1 MSMIA
6 ELSNPTDAWRTWE
19 PRASD
24 PWDRRK
30 AAHLYRRA
38 SFGASYEQLEQAVA
52 SSPQQ
57 CVDQLLAACQPDH
70 TATSAFDTE
79 MTAMAKGLAAG
90 EPQALQPWWLYRMLL
105 SPAPL
110 KERMT
115 LFWHGHFA
123 TSGAT
128 VENAA
133 MMLTQNE
140 MLRKHALG
148 KFETLVQSVSRDPA
162 MLTYLNSTT
171 NARLHPNENYAREVM
186 ELFCLGIGNYTERD
200 IQETA
205 RCFTGWE
212 IRRGKFRFNEHQHDF
227 GQKSIFGQT
236 GNFDGDDAVRVILA
250 QDASARFIVRK
261 LIKYF
266 VCDEPVSEALVEPLA
281 VELRHNDFHIRP
293 IVRKILTSRYFYSSA
308 SIGQKIRSPVDLA
321 IGLLRS
327 LEGTVGTIALADLLR
342 PLGQQVFFPP
352 NVKGWDGGRQW
363 INATTLI
370 GRVNLV
376 TKLLR
381 DENVRFGGNS
391 LPEYF
396 GSRLSESQATD
407 PAELVESLAEL
418 LLAVPTSKQVTREL
432 FAIANRHRSDLKLAA
447 GDVLQAL
454 AALPEFQLG

>member
-1 MSMIA
+1 MSMVA
-6 ELSNPTDAWRTWE
+6 ELSNPAKAWQTWK
-19 PRASD
+19 PSGRD
-24 PWDRRK
+24 PWNRRK

-38 SFGASYEQLEQAVA
+38 SFGASHDQLDSAIAQT
-52 SSPQQ
+52 PQE
-57 CVDQLLAACQPDH
+57 CVDGLFAACEPDH
-70 TATSAFDTE
+70 AKSSAFDTE

-90 EPQALQPWWLYRMLL
+90 EPQALEPWWLYRMLL

-128 VENAA
+128 VSNAA
-133 MMLTQNE
+133 LMLKQNE
-140 MLRKHALG
+140 MLREYGLG
-148 KFETLVQSVSRDPA
+148 KFEQLVQAVSRDPA

-227 GQKSIFGQT
+227 GQKTIFGKT
-236 GNFDGDDAVRVILA
+236 GDFDGDDAVRVLLSQKA
-250 QDASARFIVRK
+250 APRFIARK
-261 LIKYF
+261 LINYF
-266 VCDEPVSEALVEPLA
+266 VCDQPVSDELVEPLA
-281 VELRHNDFHIRP
+281 AELRNNSFHIQP

-327 LEGTVGTIALADLLR
+327 LDGTVGTIALAEFLR
-342 PLGQQVFFPP
+342 PLGQQLFFPP

-381 DENVRFGGNS
+381 NDNVEFGGNS
-391 LPEYF
+391 LAEYF
-396 GSRLSESQATD
+396 EGRLSESQN
-407 PAELVESLAEL
+407 PAALVESLSDL
-418 LLAVPTSKQVTREL
+418 LLAVPTSQHVSREL
-432 FAIANRHRSDLKLAA
+432 TAIAKRHGSDLKFAA
-447 GDVLQAL
+447 GDLLQAI
-454 AALPEFQLG
+454 AALPELQLS